1 MLINGGDLL
10 ELKNVSKTWGSF
22 SLKNMNIKIGP
33 GEYFVLLGPTG
44 SGKTLLLSTIAGIYF
59 PDEGNIL
66 LKNNDITFLPPE
78 KRRIGYVFQKNYLFP
93 HLSVKKN
100 ITYGMRYHGFTKN
113 EVSKT
118 LDFLN
123 DILGLSSLIER
134 HDTPFLSGGEA
145 QKIALGRSLAIKP
158 DLLLLDEPI
167 SSLDADNRNNIIEML
182 KRINKELKI
191 TTIHVT
197 HDIAEAKS
205 LAHRI
210 INIKNGEINI

>member
-1 MLINGGDLL
+1 ML
-10 ELKNVSKTWGSF
+10 ELKNVSRNWDGF
-22 SLKNMNIKIGP
+22 SLKNINIKIGL
-33 GEYFVLLGPTG
+33 GEYYVLLGPTG

-59 PDEGNIL
+59 PSEGKIL
-66 LKNNDITFLPPE
+66 LKNNDITSLPPE
-78 KRRIGYVFQKNYLFP
+78 KRHIGYVFQKNYLFP
-93 HLSVKKN
+93 HMSVKKN
-100 ITYGMRYHGFTKN
+100 IVYGMKYRGFAKN
-113 EVSKT
+113 EVNKT

-145 QKIALGRSLAIKP
+145 QKVALARSLAIKP
-158 DLLLLDEPI
+158 DLLLLDEPM
-167 SSLDADNRNNIIEML
+167 SSLDADNRNNIIKTL

-197 HDIAEAKS
+197 HDITEAKS

-210 INIKNGEINI
+210 GHIQNGEITVVKTWS